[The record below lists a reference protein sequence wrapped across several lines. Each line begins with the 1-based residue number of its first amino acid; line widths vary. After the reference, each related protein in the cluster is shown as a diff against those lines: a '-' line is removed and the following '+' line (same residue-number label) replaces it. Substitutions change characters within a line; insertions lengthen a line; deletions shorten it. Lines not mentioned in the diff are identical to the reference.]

1 VWVILLSGSAILW
14 AIMHFIGKPIVP
26 N

>member
-1 VWVILLSGSAILW
+1 VWVILLSGSAILL

-26 N
+26 T